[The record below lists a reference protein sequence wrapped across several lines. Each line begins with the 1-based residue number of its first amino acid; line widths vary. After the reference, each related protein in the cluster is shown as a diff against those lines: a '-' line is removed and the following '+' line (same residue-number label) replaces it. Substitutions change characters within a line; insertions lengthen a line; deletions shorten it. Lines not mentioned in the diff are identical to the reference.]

1 MALRQFDTAISLQ
14 RPMFDLER
22 ILLFHLELTDKC
34 NAACPMCGRT
44 QPADRCRPDRAKVKN
59 IELTLGDICKAFTP
73 KICRRILQIDLCGG
87 LGDPPAASQCLEI
100 CEYFVAQGVIV
111 TLSTNGGLRNA
122 KWWRQL
128 GEIFRR
134 NDSLV
139 EFHVDGLED
148 TNHLYRVNTRFSKIM
163 ENARHYLDSGATGE
177 WHFIVFR
184 HNQHQ
189 VEEAV
194 TLSRQLGFSNFK
206 LIDTIRFGKEKRFE
220 YQAPDGNI
228 RCLEPSTMPAVDLR
242 RNTGQPDVDVSATSY
257 IENRDSLHINGIKC
271 KSAIQNRP
279 YIVADGSVSAC
290 CWIQGSDDEKQMYLR
305 ASHKPEN
312 HNILQR
318 PLEEILTEEPFIS
331 IYRSAWENG
340 NNPVCIR
347 KCGQM
352 RRNVR
357 LTL

>member
-1 MALRQFDTAISLQ
+1 MALRQFDRALTLERS
-14 RPMFDLER
+14 MFDLDR
-22 ILLFHLELTDKC
+22 TLLFHLELTDKC

-44 QPADRCRPDRAKVKN
+44 QPADRCRPDRTKVKN
-59 IELTLGDICKAFTP
+59 IELTFDDIRKAFTP

-87 LGDPPAASQCLEI
+87 LGDPAAASQCLEI
-100 CEYFVAQGVIV
+100 CEYFVSQGVMV

-122 KWWRQL
+122 RWWRQL

-134 NDSLV
+134 NDSFV
-139 EFHVDGLED
+139 EFHIDGLKD

-194 TLSRQLGFSNFK
+194 TMSRQLGFSNFK
-206 LIDTIRFGKEKRFE
+206 LIDTIRFGKGKRFE
-220 YQAPDGNI
+220 YQTPDGNI
-228 RCLEPSTMPAVDLR
+228 RYLEPSSIPAVELKW
-242 RNTGQPDVDVSATSY
+242 NTAQSGEEVSTVSRF
-257 IENRDSLHINGIKC
+257 EKQNPLNVNGIEC

-290 CWIQGSDDEKQMYLR
+290 CWIQGSDDEKQMYFR
-305 ASHKPEN
+305 AAKRMEK

-318 PLEEILTEEPFIS
+318 PLEAILTEEPFIS
-331 IYRSAWENG
+331 VYRAAWENG
-340 NNPVCIR
+340 ANPVCIR
-347 KCGQM
+347 KCGQK

-357 LTL
+357 LTV